1 MDLEIIK
8 VTGYIQ
14 DIELSPL
21 YGIPCEILADDKIKN
36 LEELNNIPSVT

>member
-8 VTGYIQ
+8 VTGYIP

-21 YGIPCEILADDKIKN
+21 YGIPCEILTDDKIKN
-36 LEELNNIPSVT
+36 LEELNNIPNVT

>member
-8 VTGYIQ
+8 VTGYIP

-21 YGIPCEILADDKIKN
+21 YAIPCEILTDDKIKK
-36 LEELNNIPSVT
+36 I